1 MPTPGNR
8 MSEQESLELISEMI
22 QKAKTSYHDKG
33 ISALLW
39 GTVVFI
45 AAIVTF
51 AKEQFGL
58 KLPFD
63 IWFIVLFAIIP
74 QVVISVKESK
84 NRKVINYDD
93 RSVDIVWMVY
103 GITIFGLVA
112 YQNIVPHVAKKLIA
126 EEGWQLMKHMAD
138 GSLPDAAITPFTLSA
153 TSIFILVYTFPTLI
167 TGLIKK
173 FKPMIWGAILSYVFF
188 LASLFTSFKYDMLLS
203 AATAL
208 FCWFIPGVILR
219 MKYLKSKAAHV

>member
-1 MPTPGNR
+1 MPTPENR
-8 MSEQESLELISEMI
+8 MSEQESLKLISEMI

-39 GTVVFI
+39 GTAVFI

-63 IWFIVLFAIIP
+63 IWFIVLFAIVP
-74 QVVISVKESK
+74 QVIISVKESK

-112 YQNIVPHVAKKLIA
+112 YHNIVPHVAKKLIA
-126 EEGWQLMKHMAD
+126 EEGWQLVKHMTD
-138 GSLPDAAITPFTLSA
+138 GSLPDAIIAPFTLST

-173 FKPMIWGAILSYVFF
+173 CKPMIFGAILSYGFF
-188 LASLFTSFKYDMLLS
+188 IASLFTAFKYDMLLS

-219 MKYLKSKAAHV
+219 IKYLKSKAANV